1 MTARR
6 KPAQKPEQ
14 KPEDQQAAAN
24 DDGKP
29 EQQPETENKTYD
41 AIDAAIADE
50 EGKAKEGE
58 WQPGQGAANDDQPKP
73 DDAVGVQEIK
83 ALTQM
88 AFAVAAA
95 RFGPHWNLSNDE
107 AQGLAEAGD
116 AVAQKY
122 LGNVTMGPEAALC
135 ITAGMIILP
144 RVVLTLNQPEKPEP
158 KPEKTESKEGAGGGS
173 Q

>member
-6 KPAQKPEQ
+6 KPAQKPEE
-14 KPEDQQAAAN
+14 KPEEQQTAAN
-24 DDGKP
+24 DDGQP
-29 EQQPETENKTYD
+29 GQQPETENKTYD

-58 WQPGQGAANDDQPKP
+58 WQPGQGAANDDKP
-73 DDAVGVQEIK
+73 EDTVGVQEIK

-158 KPEKTESKEGAGGGS
+158 KPEKTGAEAEGGSGGS

>member
-1 MTARR
+1 M
-6 KPAQKPEQ
+6 
-14 KPEDQQAAAN
+14 
-24 DDGKP
+24 
-29 EQQPETENKTYD
+29 
-41 AIDAAIADE
+41 
-50 EGKAKEGE
+50 
-58 WQPGQGAANDDQPKP
+58 
-73 DDAVGVQEIK
+73 GVQEIK

-95 RFGPHWNLSNDE
+95 RFGPQWNLSNDE

-144 RVVLTLNQPEKPEP
+144 RVVITLNPPEKPEP
-158 KPEKTESKEGAGGGS
+158 KPEKTGTEAEGGDGGS

>member
-6 KPAQKPEQ
+6 KPAQKPEE
-14 KPEDQQAAAN
+14 KPEEQQTAAN
-24 DDGKP
+24 DDGQP
-29 EQQPETENKTYD
+29 GQQPETENKTYD

-50 EGKAKEGE
+50 DGKAKEGE
-58 WQPGQGAANDDQPKP
+58 WQPGQGAANDDKP
-73 DDAVGVQEIK
+73 EDTVGVQEIK

-158 KPEKTESKEGAGGGS
+158 KPEKTGTEAEGGSGGS

>member
-6 KPAQKPEQ
+6 KPAQKPEE
-14 KPEDQQAAAN
+14 KPEEQQTAAN
-24 DDGKP
+24 DDGQQG
-29 EQQPETENKTYD
+29 QQPETENKTYD
-41 AIDAAIADE
+41 DIDAAIADE

-58 WQPGQGAANDDQPKP
+58 WQPGQGAANDDKP
-73 DDAVGVQEIK
+73 EDTVGVQEIK

-95 RFGPHWNLSNDE
+95 RFGPQWNLSNDE

-144 RVVLTLNQPEKPEP
+144 RVVITLNPPEKPEP
-158 KPEKTESKEGAGGGS
+158 KPEKTGTEAEGGDGGS

>member
-6 KPAQKPEQ
+6 KPAQKPEE
-14 KPEDQQAAAN
+14 KPEEQQTAAN
-24 DDGKP
+24 DDGQP
-29 EQQPETENKTYD
+29 EKERETENKTYD

-58 WQPGQGAANDDQPKP
+58 WQPGQGAANDDKP
-73 DDAVGVQEIK
+73 EDTVGVQEIK

-158 KPEKTESKEGAGGGS
+158 KPEKTGTEGGQGGD
-173 Q
+173 

>member
-14 KPEDQQAAAN
+14 KPEEQQAAAN
-24 DDGKP
+24 DDG
-29 EQQPETENKTYD
+29 QQQQETENKTYD

-50 EGKAKEGE
+50 ESKAKEGE
-58 WQPGQGAANDDQPKP
+58 WEPGQGAANDDKP
-73 DDAVGVQEIK
+73 EDAVGVQEIK

-116 AVAQKY
+116 AVAKKY

-144 RVVLTLNQPEKPEP
+144 RVVLTVNKPEKPEP
-158 KPEKTESKEGAGGGS
+158 KPEKTEEGADGGS